1 MAPNL
6 LRSCLRAED
15 DLRRLR
21 RLLGSQSPGFDGW
34 MRHDTSPL
42 INLQLGEFIYFSCYA
57 VTRLVPLVPFFF
69 FTLLE
74 FYGLHL

>member
-1 MAPNL
+1 
-6 LRSCLRAED
+6 
-15 DLRRLR
+15 
-21 RLLGSQSPGFDGW
+21 

-42 INLQLGEFIYFSCYA
+42 INLQPGEFIYFSCYA
-57 VTRLVPLVPFFF
+57 VTRLVPLVSSFF

>member
-1 MAPNL
+1 
-6 LRSCLRAED
+6 
-15 DLRRLR
+15 
-21 RLLGSQSPGFDGW
+21 

-57 VTRLVPLVPFFF
+57 VTRLVPLVSFFF